1 MSWKTYV
8 IAIVLCSC
16 TLFTSFAQVNKLDLY
31 ISQGLAHSPVL
42 KDINNQLSTTA
53 VDSLLVKAGKK
64 PQASYNGS
72 LYYAPVINGIGYAE
86 PLTNISVLSSTVSV
100 SQRIFNQKTIDAEY
114 SKFGIQNQAMR
125 VSSKIAEN
133 DLKKAIT
140 LQYLTACSVA
150 SDIATNMELLASS
163 KDEALILKQLVEK
176 GQYKQVD
183 YYSFMVELKAQELLL
198 NDLQIQY
205 QKEITALHILCG
217 LPDTIYEQL
226 ELPEIELNQPI
237 NPANSPFFKRFIV
250 DSLRIQN
257 EKLLVDRN
265 YKPSVNWFTDA
276 GILNNIPQDI
286 YKNFGFSVGL
296 SLSVPIYD
304 GHQRKLN
311 YKKLKIAEDTRINYA
326 GYFKQQYDQQLQ
338 LLYTELKK
346 TQETLPRVTQQLYFA
361 ESVINQ
367 DKYLLNSGDISI
379 TDYVTALK
387 NYVSVKRNL
396 NQYQVKIL
404 LIITEI
410 NYWNQ

>member
-1 MSWKTYV
+1 MKKNNPIV
-8 IAIVLCSC
+8 ILGAGS
-16 TLFTSFAQVNKLDLY
+16 A
-31 ISQGLAHSPVL
+31 GLSVAC
-42 KDINNQLSTTA
+42 Q
-53 VDSLLVKAGKK
+53 LVKAGKK